1 MHGQF
6 ETRGSQISRLTA
18 QQNEH
23 WLIDRPFP
31 CQQEYQQVELP
42 GMVRREHHSS
52 NASLP
57 TKG

>member
-31 CQQEYQQVELP
+31 CQQEYQQVELS
-42 GMVRREHHSS
+42 GMVRQENHSS
-52 NASLP
+52 NANLP